1 MNKGQQHED
10 TVLEEA
16 RYLLTGV
23 LRPLDILGYEI
34 CSANIADT
42 DAQQFLQMIH
52 DVRSL
57 LLNISYTLNYQTK
70 FLTVNAFFDDPA
82 VSLQLLRALFGS
94 LRLLTFNNRAFHDQG
109 RRLVTRF
116 LMESSI
122 CGADLLAND
131 ERRFPER
138 SLLQSTLD
146 PEIDDVLDTLLDLFG
161 QTLGNNN
168 GISTIS
174 GATSLGSAG
183 NVNSNAVNY
192 HIKNVMDRFKLL
204 TQTTRPL
211 TCSSFEAM
219 YYLNW
224 VEPDP
229 TTPPRLQIQ
238 VASPKPRVFVATIN
252 E

>member
-82 VSLQLLRALFGS
+82 VSLRKFLEVYTIVDYLILF
-94 LRLLTFNNRAFHDQG
+94 RY
-109 RRLVTRF
+109 V
-116 LMESSI
+116 
-122 CGADLLAND
+122 
-131 ERRFPER
+131 R
-138 SLLQSTLD
+138 SRGL
-146 PEIDDVLDTLLDLFG
+146 
-161 QTLGNNN
+161 
-168 GISTIS
+168 
-174 GATSLGSAG
+174 
-183 NVNSNAVNY
+183 
-192 HIKNVMDRFKLL
+192 
-204 TQTTRPL
+204 
-211 TCSSFEAM
+211 C
-219 YYLNW
+219 
-224 VEPDP
+224 
-229 TTPPRLQIQ
+229 
-238 VASPKPRVFVATIN
+238 
-252 E
+252 